1 MIESLGAGRQTAAHP
16 PHAEFRGALMGGISI
31 HHRRSTKQLLECF
44 SQKFLLD
51 RYLAAYSTDVQ
62 PDLPQRTDKLLPEHD
77 PTGLVGEILQN
88 VLR

>member
-1 MIESLGAGRQTAAHP
+1 MIKSLGAGRQTAPHP

-51 RYLAAYSTDVQ
+51 RYLAACSSDVQ
-62 PDLPQRTDKLLPEHD
+62 PDLPQRSNVFPPGHD
-77 PTGLVGEILQN
+77 PAGLVEGILRG